1 MRSAPTAAWATRTTA
16 ISIRTTQPETPTSV
30 DVWNTPLDAP
40 GIVDYDA
47 AFFLQDTWTIKRLTV
62 NPGVRIE
69 WFSAGMRAA
78 SAPSGRFV
86 PERFFPEERGLL
98 KWGPDYA
105 PRFAVAYD
113 LFGNGR
119 TAIKGNYS
127 KYHRQYDAD
136 PAAAYSPIG
145 IISERRNWLDCVA
158 NAAVHRMRRRQHRR
172 DQPRRH
178 RAGSRDRSE
187 PRRRHVRD
195 GPQQHAR
202 RSRSPL
208 QLGNHC
214 RLPASAEPA
223 RRARRDDVQADHP

>member
-1 MRSAPTAAWATRTTA
+1 MDDECAFTATNSAVAGCTTWGSNQIQRQDNTRHVYQAVVSYVTGSHSVKFGYNHEIGPDGRMATTHNGDLYQNYTAG
-16 ISIRTTQPETPTSV
+16 QPSSV
-30 DVWNTPLDAP
+30 DVWNTPIDAP

-47 AFFLQDTWTIKRLTV
+47 AIFVQDTWTIKRLTV

-78 SAPSGRFV
+78 SAEAGRFV
-86 PERFFPEERGLL
+86 PARFFPEERGLL

-145 IISERRNWLDCVA
+145 IISERRNWFDCVL
-158 NAAVHRMRRRQHRR
+158 NAAGSGMLGRGRR
-172 DQPRRH
+172 DQ
-178 RAGSRDRSE
+178 
-187 PRRRHVRD
+187 
-195 GPQQHAR
+195 
-202 RSRSPL
+202 
-208 QLGNHC
+208 
-214 RLPASAEPA
+214 
-223 RRARRDDVQADHP
+223 